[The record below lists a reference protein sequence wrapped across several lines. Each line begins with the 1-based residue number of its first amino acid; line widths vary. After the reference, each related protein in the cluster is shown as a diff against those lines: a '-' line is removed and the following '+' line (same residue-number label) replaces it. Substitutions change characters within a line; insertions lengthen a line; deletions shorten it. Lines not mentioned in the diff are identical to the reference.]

1 MVRSVWPA
9 LVREVRVSAGHGD
22 SARPRELL
30 VEKVL
35 LANSEGEEGGH
46 FGIITLRQIKP
57 YIALHCT
64 RERVLHGTQH
74 TQGLTHTNFCI

>member
-9 LVREVRVSAGHGD
+9 PVRVSAGHGD

-57 YIALHCT
+57 YMYIALH
-64 RERVLHGTQH
+64 
-74 TQGLTHTNFCI
+74 